1 MAAERKEDLR
11 IQRTKEA
18 IRTTFE
24 DMICEMDYEQISIKE
39 LAQRARI
46 NRKTFYLHY
55 NTLDDLLR
63 EIQNEMAQ
71 NFIKRTQGLERP
83 RDMDKITREFFLCS
97 EELGKLGERITCS
110 GNYKYISRKI
120 TNDIMSQTWKTDSQ
134 SSSVNPYI
142 QNVVMTYVAQSTL
155 EIYKQWIADGKKIPI
170 EDIINIATQL
180 ICNGVNG
187 LCEVSVTLSTRN

>member
-11 IQRTKEA
+11 IQRTREA

-120 TNDIMSQTWKTDSQ
+120 TNDIMNQTWKTDSR

-187 LCEVSVTLSTRN
+187 LCEVSATLSTRN

>member
-1 MAAERKEDLR
+1 MAADKKVDLR
-11 IQRTKEA
+11 IQRTKDS
-18 IRTTFE
+18 IRKTFE
-24 DMICEMDYEQISIKE
+24 EMICEMDYEQISIKE

-71 NFIKRTQGLERP
+71 DFIKRTQGLECP

-97 EELGKLGERITCS
+97 EELGKIGERITCS

-120 TNDIMSQTWKTDSQ
+120 TNDIMDQTWKNGAAASAE
-134 SSSVNPYI
+134 NPYI
-142 QNVVMTYVAQSTL
+142 QNILMTYTAQSTL
-155 EIYKQWIADGKKIPI
+155 EIYKQWVADGKKIPL
-170 EDIINIATQL
+170 EDIIKIATRL
-180 ICNGVNG
+180 ICNGLNS
-187 LCEVSVTLSTRN
+187 LNP

>member
-1 MAAERKEDLR
+1 MAVNGKEDLR

-39 LAQRARI
+39 LAQRAKI

-63 EIQNEMAQ
+63 ELQNELAQ
-71 NFIKRTQGLERP
+71 NFIKRTQDLERP

-97 EELGKLGERITCS
+97 EELGEIGEKITCS

-120 TNDIMSQTWKTDSQ
+120 TNDIMIQTWKTDSNL
-134 SSSVNPYI
+134 SSENPYV
-142 QNVVMTYVAQSTL
+142 QNIIMTYVAQSTL
-155 EIYKQWIADGKKIPI
+155 EIYKQWVADGKKIPL
-170 EDIINIATQL
+170 EDIIRIATQL

-187 LCEVSVTLSTRN
+187 LNF

>member
-1 MAAERKEDLR
+1 MATDKKVDLR
-11 IQRTKEA
+11 IQRTKDS
-18 IRTTFE
+18 IRKTFE
-24 DMICEMDYEQISIKE
+24 EMICEMDYEQISIKE

-97 EELGKLGERITCS
+97 EELGKIGERITLLS
-110 GNYKYISRKI
+110 GR
-120 TNDIMSQTWKTDSQ
+120 
-134 SSSVNPYI
+134 
-142 QNVVMTYVAQSTL
+142 NVKVWTHARAIIRAMPAIIAQSVQ
-155 EIYKQWIADGKKIPI
+155 YQ
-170 EDIINIATQL
+170 
-180 ICNGVNG
+180 V
-187 LCEVSVTLSTRN
+187 V